1 MELSDSEANLDRF
14 SAAQS
19 RQLMVAQVDT
29 SFEEEEEIAINPRR
43 GLRDLVAG
51 RKGGT
56 IQGCPKDST
65 SSQSYSSPFAFSPRL
80 ASRPKLAKEEEEGK
94 RDQGRGVCPIEGP
107 KTTENEQRETDE
119 DFDGE

>member
-14 SAAQS
+14 SMAQS
-19 RQLMVAQVDT
+19 PQLVVAQVDT

-94 RDQGRGVCPIEGP
+94 RD
-107 KTTENEQRETDE
+107 
-119 DFDGE
+119 

>member
-1 MELSDSEANLDRF
+1 MELSDSEANLD
-14 SAAQS
+14 
-19 RQLMVAQVDT
+19 

-65 SSQSYSSPFAFSPRL
+65 SS
-80 ASRPKLAKEEEEGK
+80 
-94 RDQGRGVCPIEGP
+94 
-107 KTTENEQRETDE
+107 
-119 DFDGE
+119 